1 MGTLYFAEINSFAV
15 KRGTPKFKAGPDPRL
30 SLIDDLFSMPP
41 KNEQEELKI
50 SSSTVVYETP
60 KCFADNES
68 FSFLI
73 IWSIFNYIVILLFG
87 ILLITWY
94 DVN

>member
-1 MGTLYFAEINSFAV
+1 MYPQNIDGYD
-15 KRGTPKFKAGPDPRL
+15 PKDQRDL
-30 SLIDDLFSMPP
+30 DLTNDDMIYE
-41 KNEQEELKI
+41 EQ
-50 SSSTVVYETP
+50 

>member
-1 MGTLYFAEINSFAV
+1 MGTMYFAEINSFAI
-15 KRGTPKFKAGPDPRL
+15 KTGKQKYMQQMNPENIQGLNPKDQSNL
-30 SLIDDLFSMPP
+30 DLTDDG
-41 KNEQEELKI
+41 NIYEQQ
-50 SSSTVVYETP
+50 

>member
-1 MGTLYFAEINSFAV
+1 MGTLYFAEINSFTV
-15 KRGTPKFKAGPDPRL
+15 KRGTPKFKAGIDPRMSGKEDL
-30 SLIDDLFSMPP
+30 YTFPPKIERDDLEM
-41 KNEQEELKI
+41 
-50 SSSTVVYETP
+50 SSSNVVYETP